1 MVTREG
7 KLFRYLQVR
16 AKRRSQPLFSKLAQ
30 TVLCV
35 RNDEPA
41 LMEFLVTVKNRRE
54 WVRVMMLSVTARSHT
69 DRWRE
74 WRVSRKAVSG
84 KHECCHI
91 TNLCTSVIT
100 PPNRNGL
107 RRGHF
112 SLINQSSIQFA
123 NKHNRCINKP
133 KKEKKLKNEPISL
146 SRLTHMV
153 ACEQFFR
160 IQSLVDSSN
169 HIASHV
175 RFHTSSFPPYYICK
189 CNTCYFRLKR
199 SFELLE
205 EMKDKL
211 CLVDH

>member
-1 MVTREG
+1 MVTQEG

-16 AKRRSQPLFSKLAQ
+16 AMLRSQPLFSKLAQ

-74 WRVSRKAVSG
+74 WRGSRKAVSG
-84 KHECCHI
+84 KHESCHI
-91 TNLCTSVIT
+91 TNLCASVIT

-123 NKHNRCINKP
+123 NKHNHCINTP
-133 KKEKKLKNEPISL
+133 KKKRKKVKKWAYF
-146 SRLTHMV
+146 T
-153 ACEQFFR
+153 
-160 IQSLVDSSN
+160 IQTQGL
-169 HIASHV
+169 AHV
-175 RFHTSSFPPYYICK
+175 LM
-189 CNTCYFRLKR
+189 YFR
-199 SFELLE
+199 
-205 EMKDKL
+205 EMVVYVFIQTVN
-211 CLVDH
+211 CP